1 MSWKQHIKYL
11 EIKTAKNIGTM
22 YRTKPI
28 LQEESLL
35 ALCDCPIHS
44 YLNYANLAW
53 GCTYQTNLR
62 RLGSQQKL
70 AIWIVHNKT
79 KFNILKIFLNQEMY

>member
-1 MSWKQHIKYL
+1 
-11 EIKTAKNIGTM
+11 M

-53 GCTYQTNLR
+53 GCTYQTNLG

-70 AIWIVHNKT
+70 AI
-79 KFNILKIFLNQEMY
+79 